1 LVWIAFL
8 GAVAVTWRGQHLRM
22 DMLLQA
28 LPRPARRA
36 VIGLEIAVMAVVTGF
51 VGLQSFSYVAKLFA
65 LGTVS
70 DILGVPTWIPHSAVC
85 LSLTCMALIALRRA
99 TSWFAGVE
107 AR

>member
-1 LVWIAFL
+1 
-8 GAVAVTWRGQHLRM
+8 
-22 DMLLQA
+22 
-28 LPRPARRA
+28 
-36 VIGLEIAVMAVVTGF
+36 MAVVTGF

-99 TSWFAGVE
+99 TCWFADVE